1 MNAFTYLDAEAFGS
15 FGIVPKGDERRKPV
29 FRFFGSR
36 NRAGRRGKP
45 LRNWK
50 DEFRIADDF
59 REGPAKGKI
68 L

>member
-1 MNAFTYLDAEAFGS
+1 MNAITRLNAEAFGA
-15 FGIVPKGDERRKPV
+15 FGIVPKGGALRKSF
-29 FRFFGSR
+29 FRFLGSR